1 MAGGFLQTRSAAVLR
16 RLALSQDISNS
27 DRDALTAFLTAGA
40 GNDQGYAPASGEIV
54 GILKQLGDTMAKDL
68 QELIAAE
75 EAAKKAYEELMACKQ
90 KEVDSLT
97 AAIESKIKR
106 IGELGIEIVNL
117 KEDLDDTTAM
127 FMDDTKFLAD
137 LKKNCG
143 TKQKE
148 WALIQKTRQEE
159 LLAIADT
166 IKILNDDDAL
176 ELFKKTA
183 GASLL
188 QIEMSNQQVLN
199 QARAALGLAG
209 KRRNVGVDLIALA
222 LTGKKV
228 DFSKVI
234 TMIDDMVVLLGKEQ
248 VDDDNK
254 KEYCTIQFDM
264 TDDKKKGLERTISDL
279 EKSIS
284 EDKEMVATLT
294 SEIAALKEGI
304 LKLDREVAEA
314 TTIRKEEH
322 ADFAA
327 ELTAN
332 KAASD
337 IIDFAKNRMNKFY
350 NPKLYK
356 PPPKRELTEEERITL
371 NMGGTLAPTNPPG
384 GIAGTGI
391 GLEQTH
397 TGSIAAPPPP
407 PETFG
412 DYKKKGEESSG
423 VIGMMDMLKAD
434 LQKEITEM
442 EVTEQNAQEE
452 YEQMVNDAA
461 DKRAADSLSI
471 EEKESAKAGSEADLV
486 KDGDAKAGAED
497 ELMATKEYIAD
508 LHAECDWLMSNYDT
522 RKEARAAEIEAL
534 KNAKAVLSGADYSL
548 VQIHRNRH
556 LE

>member
-1 MAGGFLQTRSAAVLR
+1 
-16 RLALSQDISNS
+16 
-27 DRDALTAFLTAGA
+27 
-40 GNDQGYAPASGEIV
+40 
-54 GILKQLGDTMAKDL
+54 
-68 QELIAAE
+68 
-75 EAAKKAYEELMACKQ
+75 
-90 KEVDSLT
+90 
-97 AAIESKIKR
+97 
-106 IGELGIEIVNL
+106 
-117 KEDLDDTTAM
+117 
-127 FMDDTKFLAD
+127 
-137 LKKNCG
+137 
-143 TKQKE
+143 
-148 WALIQKTRQEE
+148 LIQKTRQEE

-294 SEIAALKEGI
+294 SEIEALKEGI

-391 GLEQTH
+391 GFEQTGS
-397 TGSIAAPPPP
+397 GSIAAPPPP
-407 PETFG
+407 PEAG
-412 DYKKKGEESSG
+412 IGEYKKKGEESGG
-423 VIGMMDMLKAD
+423 VIQMMDNLKAD

-442 EVTEQNAQEE
+442 EVTEQNAQED
-452 YEQMVNDAA
+452 YETMVKDAA
-461 DKRAADSLSI
+461 DTRAADSLSI
-471 EEKESAKAGSEADLV
+471 EEKETAKAGVEADLV
-486 KDGDAKAGAED
+486 KAGDAKAGAED

-522 RKEARAAEIEAL
+522 RKEARAAEIDAL
-534 KNAKAVLSGADYSL
+534 KKAKAVLSGADYSL
-548 VQIHRNRH
+548 VQMHHSRH

>member
-1 MAGGFLQTRSAAVLR
+1 M
-16 RLALSQDISNS
+16 
-27 DRDALTAFLTAGA
+27 
-40 GNDQGYAPASGEIV
+40 
-54 GILKQLGDTMAKDL
+54 M
-68 QELIAAE
+68 
-75 EAAKKAYEELMACKQ
+75 
-90 KEVDSLT
+90 
-97 AAIESKIKR
+97 
-106 IGELGIEIVNL
+106 
-117 KEDLDDTTAM
+117 TT
-127 FMDDTKFLAD
+127 
-137 LKKNCG
+137 
-143 TKQKE
+143 
-148 WALIQKTRQEE
+148 
-159 LLAIADT
+159 
-166 IKILNDDDAL
+166 
-176 ELFKKTA
+176 
-183 GASLL
+183 
-188 QIEMSNQQVLN
+188 
-199 QARAALGLAG
+199 
-209 KRRNVGVDLIALA
+209 
-222 LTGKKV
+222 
-228 DFSKVI
+228 
-234 TMIDDMVVLLGKEQ
+234 
-248 VDDDNK
+248 K

-294 SEIAALKEGI
+294 SEIEALKEGI

-391 GLEQTH
+391 GFEQTGS
-397 TGSIAAPPPP
+397 GSIAAPPPP
-407 PETFG
+407 PEAG
-412 DYKKKGEESSG
+412 IGEYKKKGEESGG
-423 VIGMMDMLKAD
+423 VIQMMDNLKAD

-442 EVTEQNAQEE
+442 EVTEQNAQED
-452 YEQMVNDAA
+452 YETMVKDAA
-461 DKRAADSLSI
+461 DTRAADSLSI
-471 EEKESAKAGSEADLV
+471 EEKETAKAGVEADLV
-486 KDGDAKAGAED
+486 KAGDAKAGAED

-522 RKEARAAEIEAL
+522 RKEARAAEIDAL
-534 KNAKAVLSGADYSL
+534 KKAKAVLSGADYSL
-548 VQIHRNRH
+548 VQMHHSRH